1 MSDSLLTVEN
11 LTKSFGDKLLF
22 ENISFGINSGQKSAL
37 IARNGYGKS
46 TLLNIIMTAAGQRGY
61 NTLQDS
67 GKITFRGDIKLAC
80 LPQAIVTI
88 DTVGTIVRDYV
99 YNVQRPETEDEW
111 TFEQRMEE
119 ILSRMKVD
127 VLLDRTMETLSG
139 GEQKKV
145 ALCRLLMDDCNLLIL
160 DEPTNHLDIEMI
172 EWLEEF
178 LSRQRLAILMVTH
191 DRYFLD
197 NVCDNIYELDN
208 AQLYHYRGRYDYYLE
223 KKAERE
229 ANERA
234 EVEKARSL
242 YRTELEW
249 MRRMPQARGTK
260 AQARIDAF
268 YELEAKAHTR
278 FDDSRPQLTV
288 KTERIGGK
296 ILELYNVTYT
306 PKPSPTGTQAPRLRN
321 NLSPLPTGVTYTPT
335 GTQAP
340 HLRNS
345 LSPLPTE
352 VTYTPTG
359 TQAPRLRNSL
369 SPQPTGETPLIDDFS
384 YVFKRGEKIGIVGPN
399 GVGKSTF
406 LNIIT
411 ERLRPTSGRVIVGQ
425 TIQFGY
431 YTQAG
436 MTAPADRRVIDLVK
450 DIAEEIEL
458 DNGKSMSAHQFLTYF
473 GFDGTTQYNYFGNL
487 SGGEKRRLYL
497 LQVLMANPNF
507 LILDEPTNDL
517 DIYTLQILEQF
528 LQSYKGCLI
537 IVSHDRSFMDHI
549 VDHLF
554 IFEGN
559 GKIKDYHSN
568 YTAYR
573 LSRLQDI
580 KTSRQQANKAMAA
593 ARSLE
598 DSKSRSLQK
607 KKATYKEQKEYE
619 TLTAEIEALTT
630 ERAKL
635 EALLSNSTE
644 FKTPD
649 SELLQA
655 STRIGEVIA
664 LLDEKELRWL
674 ELDEII

>member
-1 MSDSLLTVEN
+1 MADALLTVEN

-22 ENISFGINSGQKSAL
+22 EDISFGINAGQKSAL

-46 TLLNIIMTAAGQRGY
+46 TLLNIIITATGRQGY

-67 GKITFRGDIKLAC
+67 GKITMRSDLRLAY
-80 LPQAIVTI
+80 LPQSPEAYPKQL
-88 DTVGTIVRDYV
+88 VRDFV
-99 YNVQRPETEDEW
+99 YNVTRPETEDPW

-127 VLLDRTMETLSG
+127 TLLDRPMDTLSG

-160 DEPTNHLDIEMI
+160 DEPTNHLDIDMI

-178 LSRQRLAILMVTH
+178 LSRQKLAILMVTH

-208 AQLYHYRGRYDYYLE
+208 SKLYHYHGRYDYYLE

-234 EVEKARSL
+234 EVAKARSL

-278 FDDSRPQLTV
+278 FDETRPQLTV

-296 ILELYNVTYT
+296 ILELYNICY
-306 PKPSPTGTQAPRLRN
+306 R
-321 NLSPLPTGVTYTPT
+321 
-335 GTQAP
+335 
-340 HLRNS
+340 
-345 LSPLPTE
+345 E
-352 VTYTPTG
+352 
-359 TQAPRLRNSL
+359 
-369 SPQPTGETPLIDDFS
+369 LIDDYS
-384 YVFKRGEKIGIVGPN
+384 YVFKKGEKIGIVGPN

-411 ERLRPTSGRVIVGQ
+411 EKLKPTSGRVVVGQ

-436 MTAPADRRVIDLVK
+436 LKAPDDRRVIDLVK

-528 LQSYKGCLI
+528 LQTYKGCLI

-549 VDHLF
+549 VDHLLV
-554 IFEGN
+554 FEGN
-559 GKIKDYHSN
+559 GKIRDYHSN
-568 YTAYR
+568 YTEYR
-573 LSRLQDI
+573 ASKLQDL
-580 KTSRQQANKAMAA
+580 KASRQESRKAA
-593 ARSLE
+593 AATRSLD
-598 DSKSRSLQK
+598 DSQSRSPQK
-607 KKATYKEQKEYE
+607 RKATYKEQKEYE
-619 TLTAEIEALTT
+619 ALTAEIESLTAEKNT
-630 ERAKL
+630 L
-635 EALLSNSTE
+635 EQQLSDGSLTDPQ
-644 FKTPD
+644 KITT
-649 SELLQA
+649 A
-655 STRIGEVIA
+655 STRIGELMT

-674 ELDEII
+674 ELDELIS

>member
-1 MSDSLLTVEN
+1 MADALLTVEN

-22 ENISFGINSGQKSAL
+22 EDISFGINAGQKSAL

-46 TLLNIIMTAAGQRGY
+46 TLLNIIMTATGQKGF

-67 GKITFRGDIKLAC
+67 GKVTFRGDLKLAY
-80 LPQAIVTI
+80 LPQTDASIARRSGITK
-88 DTVGTIVRDYV
+88 VRDYV

-127 VLLDRTMETLSG
+127 RLLERPMKTLSG

-145 ALCRLLMDDCNLLIL
+145 ALCRLLMDDSNLLIL
-160 DEPTNHLDIEMI
+160 DEPTNHLDIDMI
-172 EWLEEF
+172 EWLEDF
-178 LSRQRLAILMVTH
+178 LSRQRLALLMVTH

-197 NVCDNIYELDN
+197 NVCQDIYELDN
-208 AQLYHYRGRYDYYLE
+208 ARLYHYKGHYDYYLE

-296 ILELYNVTYT
+296 ILELYNISMDLR
-306 PKPSPTGTQAPRLRN
+306 PSHGDLI
-321 NLSPLPTGVTYTPT
+321 
-335 GTQAP
+335 
-340 HLRNS
+340 
-345 LSPLPTE
+345 
-352 VTYTPTG
+352 
-359 TQAPRLRNSL
+359 
-369 SPQPTGETPLIDDFS
+369 IDDYS
-384 YVFKRGEKIGIVGPN
+384 YVFKKGEKIGIVGPN

-411 ERLRPTSGRVIVGQ
+411 ERLKPTSGRVVVGQ

-436 MTAPADRRVIDLVK
+436 MSAPEDRRVIDLVK
-450 DIAEEIEL
+450 DIAEEIEIEG
-458 DNGKSMSAHQFLTYF
+458 GKSLSAHQFLTYF
-473 GFDGTTQYNYFGNL
+473 GFDGTTQFNYFGNL
-487 SGGEKRRLYL
+487 SGGERRRLYL

-517 DIYTLQILEQF
+517 DLYTLQILEQF
-528 LQSYKGCLI
+528 LRTYKGCLI

-554 IFEGN
+554 VFEGN

-568 YTAYR
+568 YTQYR
-573 LSRLQDI
+573 LEKLREQKEQKKSAAST
-580 KTSRQQANKAMAA
+580 KENKAVQKN
-593 ARSLE
+593 SPTLP
-598 DSKSRSLQK
+598 SKR
-607 KKATYKEQKEYE
+607 KATYKEQKEYE
-619 TLTAEIEALTT
+619 ALTAEIESLTNEKAELEQKLSDGSLTDAT
-630 ERAKL
+630 EI
-635 EALLSNSTE
+635 TH
-644 FKTPD
+644 
-649 SELLQA
+649 A
-655 STRIGEVIA
+655 STRIGELMT

-674 ELDEII
+674 ELDELMN

>member
-1 MSDSLLTVEN
+1 MADALLTVEN

-22 ENISFGINSGQKSAL
+22 EDISFGINAGQKSAL

-67 GKITFRGDIKLAC
+67 GKVTFRGDLKLAY
-80 LPQAIVTI
+80 LPQSPEAYPKQL
-88 DTVGTIVRDYV
+88 VRDFV

-127 VLLDRTMETLSG
+127 SLLDRQMETLSG

-208 AQLYHYRGRYDYYLE
+208 ARLYHYRGRYDYYLE

-278 FDDSRPQLTV
+278 FDDNRPQLTV

-296 ILELYNVTYT
+296 ILELYNISY
-306 PKPSPTGTQAPRLRN
+306 RD
-321 NLSPLPTGVTYTPT
+321 
-335 GTQAP
+335 
-340 HLRNS
+340 
-345 LSPLPTE
+345 
-352 VTYTPTG
+352 
-359 TQAPRLRNSL
+359 
-369 SPQPTGETPLIDDFS
+369 LIEDYS
-384 YVFKRGEKIGIVGPN
+384 YIFKKGEKIGIVGPN

-411 ERLRPTSGRVIVGQ
+411 EKLKPTSGRVVVGQ

-436 MTAPADRRVIDLVK
+436 MKAPADRRVIDLVK

-458 DNGKSMSAHQFLTYF
+458 DNGKSMSAHQFLSYF
-473 GFDGTTQYNYFGNL
+473 GFDDTTQYNYFGNL
-487 SGGEKRRLYL
+487 SGGERRRLYL

-549 VDHLF
+549 VDHLLV
-554 IFEGN
+554 FEGN
-559 GKIKDYHSN
+559 GMIRDYHSN
-568 YTAYR
+568 YSLYR
-573 LSRLQDI
+573 LQKAQQQREASQQQ
-580 KTSRQQANKAMAA
+580 RQEKPKYE
-593 ARSLE
+593 R
-598 DSKSRSLQK
+598 SKSDK
-607 KKATYKEQKEYE
+607 PKATYKEKKEYE
-619 TLTAEIEALTT
+619 ALTAEIDTLTSERQQLEQQLSSGTLTDPT
-630 ERAKL
+630 EITK
-635 EALLSNSTE
+635 
-644 FKTPD
+644 
-649 SELLQA
+649 A
-655 STRIGEVIA
+655 STRIGELMA

-674 ELDEII
+674 ELDELVNA

>member
-1 MSDSLLTVEN
+1 MADALLTVEN

-22 ENISFGINSGQKSAL
+22 EDISFGINAGQKSAL

-46 TLLNIIMTAAGQRGY
+46 TLLNIIITATGQKGY

-67 GKITFRGDIKLAC
+67 GKITFRSDLKLAY
-80 LPQAIVTI
+80 LPQSPEAYPHQV
-88 DTVGTIVRDYV
+88 VRDFV
-99 YNVQRPETEDEW
+99 YNVQRPETEDSW

-127 VLLDRTMETLSG
+127 TLLDRPMETLSG

-160 DEPTNHLDIEMI
+160 DEPTNHLDIDMI

-208 AQLYHYRGRYDYYLE
+208 SRLYHYKGRYDYYLE

-234 EVEKARSL
+234 EVAKARSL

-296 ILELYNVTYT
+296 ILELYNICY
-306 PKPSPTGTQAPRLRN
+306 
-321 NLSPLPTGVTYTPT
+321 
-335 GTQAP
+335 
-340 HLRNS
+340 HDI
-345 LSPLPTE
+345 
-352 VTYTPTG
+352 
-359 TQAPRLRNSL
+359 
-369 SPQPTGETPLIDDFS
+369 IDDYS

-411 ERLRPTSGRVIVGQ
+411 ERLKPTSGRVVVGQ

-436 MTAPADRRVIDLVK
+436 MSAPADRRVIDLVK

-473 GFDGTTQYNYFGNL
+473 GFDGTTQFNYFGNL

-528 LQSYKGCLI
+528 LQTYKGCLV

-549 VDHLF
+549 VDHLLV
-554 IFEGN
+554 FEGN
-559 GKIKDYHSN
+559 GKIRDYHSN
-568 YTAYR
+568 YTQYR
-573 LSRLQDI
+573 LE
-580 KTSRQQANKAMAA
+580 RQRRERAEMLEQRERKAAD
-593 ARSLE
+593 RQVNTE
-598 DSKSRSLQK
+598 RPTPTTK

-619 TLTAEIEALTT
+619 ALTAEIETLTAEKAT
-630 ERAKL
+630 L
-635 EALLSNSTE
+635 EQQLSSGTLTDPAAITN
-644 FKTPD
+644 
-649 SELLQA
+649 A

-664 LLDEKELRWL
+664 LLDEKEMRWL
-674 ELDEII
+674 ELDEIIN

>member
-1 MSDSLLTVEN
+1 MADALLTVEG

-22 ENISFGINSGQKSAL
+22 EDISFGINAGQKSAL

-46 TLLNIIMTAAGQRGY
+46 TLLNIIMTATGQRGY

-67 GKITFRGDIKLAC
+67 GKITFRGDLKLAY
-80 LPQAIVTI
+80 LPQSPEAYPKQL
-88 DTVGTIVRDYV
+88 VRDFV

-119 ILSRMKVD
+119 ILSRMRVD
-127 VLLDRTMETLSG
+127 TLLDRQMDTLSG

-160 DEPTNHLDIEMI
+160 DEPTNHLDIDMI

-208 AQLYHYRGRYDYYLE
+208 SRLYHYKGRYDYYLE

-234 EVEKARSL
+234 EVAKARSL

-296 ILELYNVTYT
+296 ILELYNICY
-306 PKPSPTGTQAPRLRN
+306 RD
-321 NLSPLPTGVTYTPT
+321 
-335 GTQAP
+335 
-340 HLRNS
+340 
-345 LSPLPTE
+345 
-352 VTYTPTG
+352 
-359 TQAPRLRNSL
+359 
-369 SPQPTGETPLIDDFS
+369 LIDDYS

-411 ERLRPTSGRVIVGQ
+411 ERLKPTSGRVVVGQ

-436 MTAPADRRVIDLVK
+436 MSAPADRRVIDLVK

-528 LQSYKGCLI
+528 LQTYKGCLI

-549 VDHLF
+549 VDHLLV
-554 IFEGN
+554 FEGG
-559 GKIKDYHSN
+559 GKIRDYHSN
-568 YTAYR
+568 YTVYR
-573 LSRLQDI
+573 MQKAAQQRESTLQQRTE
-580 KTSRQQANKAMAA
+580 KPKYER
-593 ARSLE
+593 
-598 DSKSRSLQK
+598 SKSDKR
-607 KKATYKEQKEYE
+607 KATYKEQKEYE
-619 TLTAEIEALTT
+619 ALSAEIEALTAEKAT
-630 ERAKL
+630 L
-635 EALLSNSTE
+635 EQQLSGGTLTDPAAIT
-644 FKTPD
+644 K
-649 SELLQA
+649 A

-674 ELDEII
+674 ELDEIIN

>member
-1 MSDSLLTVEN
+1 MADALLTVEN

-22 ENISFGINSGQKSAL
+22 EDISFGINAGQKSAL

-46 TLLNIIMTAAGQRGY
+46 TLLNILMTAYGQRGY

-67 GKITFRGDIKLAC
+67 GKITFRNDLRLAY
-80 LPQAIVTI
+80 LPQSPEAYPHQL
-88 DTVGTIVRDYV
+88 VRDFV
-99 YNVQRPETEDEW
+99 YDIQRPETEETW
-111 TFEQRMEE
+111 VFEQRVAE
-119 ILSRMKVD
+119 ILSRMKMD
-127 VLLDRTMETLSG
+127 DLLDRSIETLSG
-139 GEQKKV
+139 GEQKKA

-172 EWLEEF
+172 EWLEDF
-178 LSRQRLAILMVTH
+178 LSRQRLALLMVTH

-197 NVCDNIYELDN
+197 NVCDNIFELDN
-208 AQLYHYRGRYDYYLE
+208 ARLYHYRGHYDYYLE

-296 ILELYNVTYT
+296 ILELYNVCYH
-306 PKPSPTGTQAPRLRN
+306 Q
-321 NLSPLPTGVTYTPT
+321 
-335 GTQAP
+335 
-340 HLRNS
+340 
-345 LSPLPTE
+345 
-352 VTYTPTG
+352 
-359 TQAPRLRNSL
+359 
-369 SPQPTGETPLIDDFS
+369 LIDDFS

-411 ERLRPTSGRVIVGQ
+411 ERLRPTSGRVVVGQ

-436 MTAPADRRVIDLVK
+436 MKAPDDRRVIDLVK
-450 DIAEEIEL
+450 DIAEEIEIE
-458 DNGKSMSAHQFLTYF
+458 GGRSMSAHQFLTYF

-487 SGGEKRRLYL
+487 SGGERRRLYL

-528 LQSYKGCLI
+528 LQTYKGCLI

-554 IFEGN
+554 VFEGN

-568 YTAYR
+568 YTRYR
-573 LSRLQDI
+573 ME
-580 KTSRQQANKAMAA
+580 RQMAERERQLEVREKKSAERASTTLNQQSIANPKRKA
-593 ARSLE
+593 S
-598 DSKSRSLQK
+598 
-607 KKATYKEQKEYE
+607 YKEKKEYE
-619 TLTAEIEALTT
+619 LLTAEIETLTLEKT
-630 ERAKL
+630 GLETQLGNGELSDPAAITRAS
-635 EALLSNSTE
+635 A
-644 FKTPD
+644 
-649 SELLQA
+649 
-655 STRIGEVIA
+655 RIGELIT

-674 ELDEII
+674 ELDELM

>member
-1 MSDSLLTVEN
+1 MADALLTVEN

-22 ENISFGINSGQKSAL
+22 EDISFGINAGQKSAL

-46 TLLNIIMTAAGQRGY
+46 TLLNIIITATGQKGY

-67 GKITFRGDIKLAC
+67 GKITFRSDLKLAY
-80 LPQAIVTI
+80 LPQSPEAYPHQV
-88 DTVGTIVRDYV
+88 VRDFV
-99 YNVQRPETEDEW
+99 YNVQRPETEDSW

-119 ILSRMKVD
+119 IISRMKVD
-127 VLLDRTMETLSG
+127 TLLDRPMETLSG

-160 DEPTNHLDIEMI
+160 DEPTNHLDIDMI

-178 LSRQRLAILMVTH
+178 LSRQRLALLMVTH

-197 NVCDNIYELDN
+197 NVCQDIYELDN
-208 AQLYHYRGRYDYYLE
+208 ARLYHYKGHYDYYLE

-234 EVEKARSL
+234 EVAKARSL

-296 ILELYNVTYT
+296 ILELYNICY
-306 PKPSPTGTQAPRLRN
+306 RDI
-321 NLSPLPTGVTYTPT
+321 
-335 GTQAP
+335 
-340 HLRNS
+340 
-345 LSPLPTE
+345 
-352 VTYTPTG
+352 
-359 TQAPRLRNSL
+359 
-369 SPQPTGETPLIDDFS
+369 IDDYS

-411 ERLRPTSGRVIVGQ
+411 ERLKPTSGRVVVGQ

-436 MTAPADRRVIDLVK
+436 MSAPPDRRVIDLVK

-473 GFDGTTQYNYFGNL
+473 GFDGTTQFNYFGNL

-507 LILDEPTNDL
+507 LILDEPTNNL
-517 DIYTLQILEQF
+517 DIETLQVLEEYLTDF
-528 LQSYKGCLI
+528 RGCLI
-537 IVSHDRSFMDHI
+537 IVSHDRWFMDRV
-549 VDHLF
+549 VDHLLVF
-554 IFEGN
+554 HGEGR
-559 GKIKDYHSN
+559 IEDYPGN
-568 YTAYR
+568 YTQYR
-573 LSRLQDI
+573 LSDKEREQEALRA
-580 KTSRQQANKAMAA
+580 KEA
-593 ARSLE
+593 
-598 DSKSRSLQK
+598 QK
-607 KKATYKEQKEYE
+607 KAEEKEAPRRSAHKRKLSYRERQEMEKLEK
-619 TLTAEIEALTT
+619 EIEQLEQEQADIIKALSGGEQNAEEITQ
-630 ERAKL
+630 
-635 EALLSNSTE
+635 LSKRLPE
-644 FKTPD
+644 C
-649 SELLQA
+649 
-655 STRIGEVIA
+655 
-664 LLDEKELRWL
+664 EKELETKSDRWL
-674 ELDEII
+674 ELSMIED

>member
-1 MSDSLLTVEN
+1 MADALLTVEN

-22 ENISFGINSGQKSAL
+22 EDISFGINTGQKSAL

-46 TLLNIIMTAAGQRGY
+46 TLLNIIMTAYGQQGH

-67 GKITFRGDIKLAC
+67 GTITFRSDLKLAY
-80 LPQAIVTI
+80 LPQSPEAYPHQR
-88 DTVGTIVRDYV
+88 VRDFV
-99 YNVQRPETEDEW
+99 FDISRPETEDPW
-111 TFEQRMEE
+111 TFEQHMAE

-127 VLLDRTMETLSG
+127 TLLDRHMETLSG

-145 ALCRLLMDDCNLLIL
+145 ALCRLLLDDCNLLIL
-160 DEPTNHLDIEMI
+160 DEPTNHLDIDMI
-172 EWLEEF
+172 EWLEDF
-178 LSRQRLAILMVTH
+178 LSRQRLALLMVTH

-208 AQLYHYRGRYDYYLE
+208 ARLFHYRGRYDYYLE

-234 EVEKARSL
+234 EVAKAKSL

-278 FDDSRPQLTV
+278 FDDSRPQFTV

-296 ILELYNVTYT
+296 ILELYNICHSV
-306 PKPSPTGTQAPRLRN
+306 KSSDG
-321 NLSPLPTGVTYTPT
+321 LSSQT
-335 GTQAP
+335 
-340 HLRNS
+340 
-345 LSPLPTE
+345 
-352 VTYTPTG
+352 
-359 TQAPRLRNSL
+359 
-369 SPQPTGETPLIDDFS
+369 LIDDFS

-399 GVGKSTF
+399 GVGKSTL
-406 LNIIT
+406 LNIMT
-411 ERLRPTSGRVIVGQ
+411 ERIKPTSGRVVVGQ

-436 MTAPADRRVIDLVK
+436 LKAPDDRRVIDLVK
-450 DIAEEIEL
+450 DIAEEIEIEG
-458 DNGKSMSAHQFLTYF
+458 GKSLSAHQFLTHF

-487 SGGEKRRLYL
+487 SGGERRRLYL

-528 LQSYKGCLI
+528 LQNYKGCLV

-554 IFEGN
+554 VFEGN
-559 GKIKDYHSN
+559 GKIKDYHSD
-568 YTAYR
+568 YTRYR
-573 LSRLQDI
+573 LEKQRRERESMLESRD
-580 KTSRQQANKAMAA
+580 RKALARNQETKQAA
-593 ARSLE
+593 ANAPAKR
-598 DSKSRSLQK
+598 R
-607 KKATYKEQKEYE
+607 ATYKEQKEYE
-619 TLTAEIEALTT
+619 ALSSELESLNSEKSSLETILSSGTLTDPGEITRT
-630 ERAKL
+630 
-635 EALLSNSTE
+635 
-644 FKTPD
+644 
-649 SELLQA
+649 
-655 STRIGEVIA
+655 STRIGEIIN

-674 ELDEII
+674 ELDEIIS

>member
-1 MSDSLLTVEN
+1 MADALLTVED

-22 ENISFGINSGQKSAL
+22 EDISFGINAGQKSAL

-46 TLLNIIMTAAGQRGY
+46 TLLNIIMTAAGQKGY

-67 GKITFRGDIKLAC
+67 GKITFRGDLKLAY
-80 LPQAIVTI
+80 LPQSPEAYPHQM
-88 DTVGTIVRDYV
+88 VRDFV
-99 YNVQRPETEDEW
+99 YSVQRPETEDEW

-127 VLLDRTMETLSG
+127 SMLDRQMETLSG

-145 ALCRLLMDDCNLLIL
+145 ALCRLLLDDCNLLIL
-160 DEPTNHLDIEMI
+160 DEPTNHLDIDMI
-172 EWLEEF
+172 EWLEDF

-208 AQLYHYRGRYDYYLE
+208 SRLYHYKGRYDYYLE

-296 ILELYNVTYT
+296 ILELYNVCY
-306 PKPSPTGTQAPRLRN
+306 RD
-321 NLSPLPTGVTYTPT
+321 
-335 GTQAP
+335 
-340 HLRNS
+340 
-345 LSPLPTE
+345 
-352 VTYTPTG
+352 
-359 TQAPRLRNSL
+359 
-369 SPQPTGETPLIDDFS
+369 LIDDYS

-411 ERLRPTSGRVIVGQ
+411 EKLRPTSGRVVVGQ

-436 MTAPADRRVIDLVK
+436 MSAPADRRVIDLVK
-450 DIAEEIEL
+450 DIAEEIEIEG
-458 DNGKSMSAHQFLTYF
+458 GKTMSAHQFLTYF

-528 LQSYKGCLI
+528 LQTYKGCLI

-549 VDHLF
+549 VDHLLV
-554 IFEGN
+554 FEGG
-559 GKIKDYHSN
+559 GKIRDYHSN
-568 YTAYR
+568 YTRYR
-573 LSRLQDI
+573 LEKELAEKGRR
-580 KTSRQQANKAMAA
+580 KEEKEANRTNAPKPQSPQPGGK
-593 ARSLE
+593 R
-598 DSKSRSLQK
+598 KP
-607 KKATYKEQKEYE
+607 TYKEQREYE
-619 TLTAEIEALTT
+619 ALTAEIETLAK
-630 ERAKL
+630 ERQEL
-635 EALLSNSTE
+635 EELLSSGTGADAAGI
-644 FKTPD
+644 TR
-649 SELLQA
+649 A
-655 STRIGEVIA
+655 SNRIGEVIT

-674 ELDEII
+674 ELDELF

>member
-1 MSDSLLTVEN
+1 MADALLTIEN

-22 ENISFGINSGQKSAL
+22 EDISFGINAGQKSAL

-46 TLLNIIMTAAGQRGY
+46 TLLNILMTAAGQRGY

-67 GKITFRGDIKLAC
+67 GKITFSGDVRLAY
-80 LPQAIVTI
+80 LPQGG
-88 DTVGTIVRDYV
+88 DTGLSGTARVRDYV
-99 YNVQRPETEDEW
+99 FNIQRPETEEPW
-111 TFEQRMEE
+111 ETEQRMAE

-127 VLLDRTMETLSG
+127 TLLERPMNTLSG

-172 EWLEEF
+172 EWLEGF

-208 AQLYHYRGRYDYYLE
+208 ARLYHYRGRYDYYLE

-234 EVEKARSL
+234 EVAKARSL

-296 ILELYNVTYT
+296 ILEIYNISFF
-306 PKPSPTGTQAPRLRN
+306 PQPPLLEGKGGDKSN
-321 NLSPLPTGVTYTPT
+321 HSPLLSGEGSGV
-335 GTQAP
+335 
-340 HLRNS
+340 R
-345 LSPLPTE
+345 
-352 VTYTPTG
+352 
-359 TQAPRLRNSL
+359 
-369 SPQPTGETPLIDDFS
+369 PLIDDYS

-411 ERLRPTSGRVIVGQ
+411 EKLKPTSGRVVVGQ

-436 MTAPADRRVIDLVK
+436 MQAPEDRRVIDLVK
-450 DIAEEIEL
+450 DIAEEIEIEG
-458 DNGKSMSAHQFLTYF
+458 GKRMTAHQFLTYF
-473 GFDGTTQYNYFGNL
+473 GFDGTTQFNYFGNL
-487 SGGEKRRLYL
+487 SGGERRRLYL

-517 DIYTLQILEQF
+517 DLYTLQILEQF
-528 LQSYKGCLI
+528 LQGYKGCLI

-549 VDHLF
+549 VDHLLV
-554 IFEGN
+554 FEGE
-559 GKIKDYHSN
+559 GKIRDYHSN
-568 YTAYR
+568 YTQYR
-573 LSRLQDI
+573 LEREAKEAKLKEESRREKATLAPQQKSSPDLQP
-580 KTSRQQANKAMAA
+580 
-593 ARSLE
+593 
-598 DSKSRSLQK
+598 K
-607 KKATYKEQKEYE
+607 KKLTYKEQKEYE
-619 TLTAEIEALTT
+619 SLTEEIDRLNAERTTLERQLSDGTMTDAGAITEA
-630 ERAKL
+630 
-635 EALLSNSTE
+635 SH
-644 FKTPD
+644 
-649 SELLQA
+649 
-655 STRIGEVIA
+655 RIGEIIA

-674 ELDEII
+674 ELDEVASAR

>member
-1 MSDSLLTVEN
+1 MADALLTVEN

-22 ENISFGINSGQKSAL
+22 EDISFGINAGQKSAL

-46 TLLNIIMTAAGQRGY
+46 TLLNILMTAAEGERRANMFAFPSRSGVGGATVYGQHGY

-67 GKITFRGDIKLAC
+67 GKITFRSDLKLAY
-80 LPQAIVTI
+80 LPQSPEAYPHQ
-88 DTVGTIVRDYV
+88 IVRDFV
-99 YNVQRPETEDEW
+99 YNVQRPETEDTW

-127 VLLDRTMETLSG
+127 SLLDRPMETLSG

-178 LSRQRLAILMVTH
+178 LSRQRLALLMVTH

-197 NVCDNIYELDN
+197 NVCQDIYELDN
-208 AQLYHYRGRYDYYLE
+208 ARLYHYRAKDKAYTGVSPYEYYLE

-296 ILELYNVTYT
+296 ILELYNICY
-306 PKPSPTGTQAPRLRN
+306 RDI
-321 NLSPLPTGVTYTPT
+321 
-335 GTQAP
+335 
-340 HLRNS
+340 
-345 LSPLPTE
+345 
-352 VTYTPTG
+352 
-359 TQAPRLRNSL
+359 
-369 SPQPTGETPLIDDFS
+369 IDDYS
-384 YVFKRGEKIGIVGPN
+384 YVFKKGEKTGIVGPN

-411 ERLRPTSGRVIVGQ
+411 ERLKPTSGRVVVGQ

-436 MTAPADRRVIDLVK
+436 MSAPADRRVIDLVK

-517 DIYTLQILEQF
+517 DLYTLQILEQF
-528 LQSYKGCLI
+528 LQTYKGCLI

-549 VDHLF
+549 VDHLLV
-554 IFEGN
+554 FEGN
-559 GKIKDYHSN
+559 GKIRDYHSN
-568 YTAYR
+568 YTQYR
-573 LSRLQDI
+573 LE
-580 KTSRQQANKAMAA
+580 RQCRERAEMLVQRERKAADRA
-593 ARSLE
+593 SQLNTE
-598 DSKSRSLQK
+598 HLTLNTK
-607 KKATYKEQKEYE
+607 KKATYKEKKEYE
-619 TLTAEIEALTT
+619 ALTAEIEALNAEKTDL
-630 ERAKL
+630 ERRLGDGITDPA
-635 EALLSNSTE
+635 EITR
-644 FKTPD
+644 
-649 SELLQA
+649 A
-655 STRIGEVIA
+655 STRIGELIP

-674 ELDEII
+674 ELDELVTGS

>member
-1 MSDSLLTVEN
+1 MADALLTIEN

-22 ENISFGINSGQKSAL
+22 EDISFGINAGQKSAL

-46 TLLNIIMTAAGQRGY
+46 TLLNIIMTAAGQKGY
-61 NTLQDS
+61 NTLQDA
-67 GKITFRGDIKLAC
+67 GKITFRGDLKLAY
-80 LPQAIVTI
+80 LPQSPEAYPKLM
-88 DTVGTIVRDYV
+88 VRDFV

-127 VLLDRTMETLSG
+127 TLLDRQMETLSG

-145 ALCRLLMDDCNLLIL
+145 ALCKLLMDDCNLLIL
-160 DEPTNHLDIEMI
+160 DEPTNHLDIDMI

-208 AQLYHYRGRYDYYLE
+208 SRLYHYKGRYDYYLE

-296 ILELYNVTYT
+296 ILELYNVCYH
-306 PKPSPTGTQAPRLRN
+306 N
-321 NLSPLPTGVTYTPT
+321 
-335 GTQAP
+335 
-340 HLRNS
+340 
-345 LSPLPTE
+345 
-352 VTYTPTG
+352 
-359 TQAPRLRNSL
+359 
-369 SPQPTGETPLIDDFS
+369 LIDDYS

-411 ERLRPTSGRVIVGQ
+411 EQLKPTSGRVVVGQ

-436 MTAPADRRVIDLVK
+436 MKAPADRRVIDLVK

-487 SGGEKRRLYL
+487 SGGERRRLYL

-528 LQSYKGCLI
+528 LQTYKGCLI

-549 VDHLF
+549 VDHLLV
-554 IFEGN
+554 FEGN
-559 GKIKDYHSN
+559 GKIRDYHSN
-568 YTAYR
+568 YTIYR
-573 LSRLQDI
+573 MQKAQQQREVTQLQ
-580 KTSRQQANKAMAA
+580 RQEKPKYE
-593 ARSLE
+593 R
-598 DSKSRSLQK
+598 SKSEKR
-607 KKATYKEQKEYE
+607 KATYKEQKEYE
-619 TLTAEIEALTT
+619 ALTIDIEKLT
-630 ERAKL
+630 NERQEL
-635 EALLSNSTE
+635 EKQLSSGTMS
-644 FKTPD
+644 D
-649 SELLQA
+649 SSEITKS
-655 STRIGEVIA
+655 STRIGEIIA

-674 ELDEII
+674 ELDEIVNG

>member
-1 MSDSLLTVEN
+1 MADALLTVEN

-22 ENISFGINSGQKSAL
+22 EDISFGINAGQKSAL

-46 TLLNIIMTAAGQRGY
+46 TLLNILMTAYGQRGY

-67 GKITFRGDIKLAC
+67 GKITFRNDLRLAY
-80 LPQAIVTI
+80 LPQSPEAYPHQL
-88 DTVGTIVRDYV
+88 VRDFV
-99 YNVQRPETEDEW
+99 YDIQRPETEETW
-111 TFEQRMEE
+111 VFEQRVAE
-119 ILSRMKVD
+119 ILGRMKMD
-127 VLLDRTMETLSG
+127 DLLDRSIETLSG
-139 GEQKKV
+139 GEQKKA

-172 EWLEEF
+172 EWLEDF
-178 LSRQRLAILMVTH
+178 LSRQRLALLMVTH

-208 AQLYHYRGRYDYYLE
+208 ARLYHYRGHYDYYLE

-296 ILELYNVTYT
+296 ILELYNVCYH
-306 PKPSPTGTQAPRLRN
+306 Q
-321 NLSPLPTGVTYTPT
+321 
-335 GTQAP
+335 
-340 HLRNS
+340 
-345 LSPLPTE
+345 
-352 VTYTPTG
+352 
-359 TQAPRLRNSL
+359 
-369 SPQPTGETPLIDDFS
+369 LIDDFS

-411 ERLRPTSGRVIVGQ
+411 ERLRPTSGRVVVGQ

-436 MTAPADRRVIDLVK
+436 MKAPDDRRVIDLVK
-450 DIAEEIEL
+450 DIAEEIEIE
-458 DNGKSMSAHQFLTYF
+458 GGRSMSAHQFLTYF

-487 SGGEKRRLYL
+487 SGGERRRLYL

-528 LQSYKGCLI
+528 LQTYKGCLI

-554 IFEGN
+554 VFEGN

-568 YTAYR
+568 YTRYR
-573 LSRLQDI
+573 
-580 KTSRQQANKAMAA
+580 KERQMAERERQLEVREKKSAERASTTLNQQSIANPKRKA
-593 ARSLE
+593 S
-598 DSKSRSLQK
+598 
-607 KKATYKEQKEYE
+607 YKEKKEYE
-619 TLTAEIEALTT
+619 LLTAEIETLTLEKT
-630 ERAKL
+630 GLETQLGNGELSDPAAITRAS
-635 EALLSNSTE
+635 A
-644 FKTPD
+644 
-649 SELLQA
+649 
-655 STRIGEVIA
+655 RIGELIT

-674 ELDEII
+674 ELDELM

>member
-1 MSDSLLTVEN
+1 MADALLTVEN

-22 ENISFGINSGQKSAL
+22 EDISFGINAGQKSAL

-46 TLLNIIMTAAGQRGY
+46 TLLNIIITATGQKGY

-67 GKITFRGDIKLAC
+67 GKITFRSDLKLAY
-80 LPQAIVTI
+80 LPQSPEAYPHQV
-88 DTVGTIVRDYV
+88 VRDFV
-99 YNVQRPETEDEW
+99 YNVQRPETEDSW

-127 VLLDRTMETLSG
+127 TLLDRPMETLSG

-160 DEPTNHLDIEMI
+160 DEPTNHLDIDMI

-178 LSRQRLAILMVTH
+178 LSRQRLALLMVTH

-197 NVCDNIYELDN
+197 NVCQDIYELDN
-208 AQLYHYRGRYDYYLE
+208 ARLYHYKGHYDYYLE

-234 EVEKARSL
+234 EVAKTRSL

-296 ILELYNVTYT
+296 ILELYNICY
-306 PKPSPTGTQAPRLRN
+306 RDI
-321 NLSPLPTGVTYTPT
+321 
-335 GTQAP
+335 
-340 HLRNS
+340 
-345 LSPLPTE
+345 
-352 VTYTPTG
+352 
-359 TQAPRLRNSL
+359 
-369 SPQPTGETPLIDDFS
+369 IDDYS

-411 ERLRPTSGRVIVGQ
+411 ERLKPTSGRVVVGQ

-436 MTAPADRRVIDLVK
+436 MSAPPDRRVIDLVK

-473 GFDGTTQYNYFGNL
+473 GFDGTTQFNYFGNL

-528 LQSYKGCLI
+528 LQTYKGCLV

-549 VDHLF
+549 VDHLLV
-554 IFEGN
+554 FEGN
-559 GKIKDYHSN
+559 GKIRDYHSN
-568 YTAYR
+568 YTQYR
-573 LSRLQDI
+573 LE
-580 KTSRQQANKAMAA
+580 RQRRERAEMLEQRERKAAD
-593 ARSLE
+593 RQVNTE
-598 DSKSRSLQK
+598 RPTPTTK
-607 KKATYKEQKEYE
+607 KKASYKEQKEYE
-619 TLTAEIEALTT
+619 ALTAEIETLTAEKAT
-630 ERAKL
+630 L
-635 EALLSNSTE
+635 EQQLSSGTLTDPAAITN
-644 FKTPD
+644 
-649 SELLQA
+649 A

-664 LLDEKELRWL
+664 LLDEKEMRWL
-674 ELDEII
+674 ELDEIIN